1 MLISKKWMRL
11 GITTVIVLFSAGV
24 PKVAAH
30 HGFRGEY
37 DASRPLYIQG
47 TVQQVRWQSPH
58 STLIVELPKN
68 LEVPPD
74 FRQLSA
80 SKLSLNTQQRLTV
93 SANLLGTRSRV
104 EFPPVVSMVAP
115 LRDRLQVGD
124 SIQLVVL
131 RNCQPPNHLRVLLAR
146 LTDGTTVARA
156 KTANQVNG
164 CPS

>member
-24 PKVAAH
+24 SRVAAH
-30 HGFRGEY
+30 HGFTGEY

-68 LEVPPD
+68 LEVPPE

-93 SANLLGTRSRV
+93 SSDLLGTRSRV
-104 EFPPVVSMVAP
+104 EFPPVASMVAP
-115 LRDRLQVGD
+115 
-124 SIQLVVL
+124 
-131 RNCQPPNHLRVLLAR
+131 
-146 LTDGTTVARA
+146 
-156 KTANQVNG
+156 
-164 CPS
+164 